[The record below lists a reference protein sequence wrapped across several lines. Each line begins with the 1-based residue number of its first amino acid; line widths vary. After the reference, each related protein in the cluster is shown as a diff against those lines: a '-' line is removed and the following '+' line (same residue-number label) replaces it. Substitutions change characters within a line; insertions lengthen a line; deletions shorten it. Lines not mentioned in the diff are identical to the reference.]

1 MTFTTTFSSALLPD
15 AMPELSLPDPMK
27 PAAAVINHLLAQEP
41 WAQKALA
48 AHAGKVACIDTGAM
62 QLRLK
67 VTADGYV
74 QDVPADAVANVT
86 IRVKLSDLPLIA
98 ANRER
103 AVSYVKLEGDADF
116 ANAISQLSQN
126 LRWDAEDDLSRVVGD
141 IPATRMVA
149 GAKSLFDLIRT
160 THKKV
165 TENVAEYFLEEQPM
179 LIRPR
184 MLQDFSSDV
193 VRLRDDLERL
203 SKRIEKLERR

>member
-1 MTFTTTFSSALLPD
+1 MSVLP
-15 AMPELSLPDPMK
+15 PPSVLDPMK

-41 WAQKALA
+41 WAQKALL
-48 AHAGKVACIDTGAM
+48 AHAGKVACIDTGAL

-67 VTADGYV
+67 VAADGYV
-74 QDVPADAVANVT
+74 QDVAADAPANVT

-116 ANAISQLSQN
+116 ANAISQLSQK

-141 IPATRMVA
+141 VAATRVVA
-149 GAKSLFDLIRT
+149 GARSLIDAARNTQRKL
-160 THKKV
+160 
-165 TENVAEYFLEEQPM
+165 TENLAEYFLEEQPM

>member
-1 MTFTTTFSSALLPD
+1 
-15 AMPELSLPDPMK
+15 MK
-27 PAAAVINHLLAQEP
+27 PAAAVVNHLLAQEA
-41 WAQKALA
+41 WARQKLA
-48 AHAGKVACIDTGAM
+48 AHARKVACIDTGAA
-62 QLRLK
+62 QLRLR
-67 VTADGYV
+67 VAADGYV
-74 QDVPADAVANVT
+74 EDAPAESAADVT
-86 IRVKLSDLPLIA
+86 IRIKLSDLPLIA

-126 LRWDAEDDLSRVVGD
+126 LRWDAEDDLARVFGD
-141 IPATRMVA
+141 IAATRMVS
-149 GAKSLFDLIRT
+149 GARGLFDAIRT
-160 THKKV
+160 MHQKL

-184 MLQDFSSDV
+184 MLQDFSADV

>member
-1 MTFTTTFSSALLPD
+1 
-15 AMPELSLPDPMK
+15 MK
-27 PAAAVINHLLAQEP
+27 PAAAVINHLLAQEA
-41 WAQKALA
+41 WARSTLG
-48 AHAGKVACIDTGAM
+48 AHAGKLACIDTGAM
-62 QLRLK
+62 QLRLA

-74 QDVPADAVANVT
+74 QPAPAQAQADVT
-86 IRVKLSDLPLIA
+86 IRIKLSDLPLIA

-126 LRWDAEDDLSRVVGD
+126 LRWDAEDDLARVVGD
-141 IPATRMVA
+141 IPATRMVS
-149 GAKSLFDLIRT
+149 GARSLFDSLLSSGR
-160 THKKV
+160 KL

-184 MLQDFSSDV
+184 ALNDFSADV

>member
-1 MTFTTTFSSALLPD
+1 
-15 AMPELSLPDPMK
+15 MK

-41 WAQKALA
+41 WAQKKLA
-48 AHAGKVACIDTGAM
+48 AHAGKVACIDAGAM

-67 VTADGYV
+67 VAADGHV
-74 QDVPADAVANVT
+74 QDAPAEAPAAVT

-116 ANAISQLSQN
+116 ANAISQLSQT
-126 LRWDAEDDLSRVVGD
+126 LRWDAEDDLARLFGD
-141 IPATRMVA
+141 IPATRMVS
-149 GAKSLFDLIRT
+149 GARGLLEALRT

-203 SKRIEKLERR
+203 VKRVEKLERR

>member
-1 MTFTTTFSSALLPD
+1 
-15 AMPELSLPDPMK
+15 MPELPPLPAINPMK
-27 PAAAVINHLLAQEP
+27 PAAAVVNHLLAQEA
-41 WAQKALA
+41 WARQKLA
-48 AHAGKVACIDTGAM
+48 AHAHKVACIDTGAA

-67 VTADGYV
+67 VAADGYV
-74 QDVPADAVANVT
+74 EDAPAEAAADVT

-126 LRWDAEDDLSRVVGD
+126 LRWDAEDDLARVFGD
-141 IPATRMVA
+141 IAATRMVS
-149 GAKSLFDLIRT
+149 GARGLFETIRT
-160 THKKV
+160 THKKL

-184 MLQDFSSDV
+184 MLQDFSADV

>member
-1 MTFTTTFSSALLPD
+1 MSVLP
-15 AMPELSLPDPMK
+15 PPSVLDPMK

-41 WAQKALA
+41 WAQKALL
-48 AHAGKVACIDTGAM
+48 AHAGKVACIDTGAL

-67 VTADGYV
+67 VAADGYV
-74 QDVPADAVANVT
+74 QDVAADAPANVT

-116 ANAISQLSQN
+116 ANAISQLSQK

-141 IPATRMVA
+141 VAATRVVA
-149 GAKSLFDLIRT
+149 GARSLIEAARSTQRKL
-160 THKKV
+160 
-165 TENVAEYFLEEQPM
+165 TENLAEYFLEEQPM